1 MTVTPIARELLAIN
15 AMAESPFILLFSLN
29 RSNKKLRPQQPELQ
43 QEGVPSETPLQQPM
57 RQNQHERVRLQSWNT
72 VLRLSSRQAGLHR
85 ARQGTYNQCPYNEG
99 IGK

>member
-29 RSNKKLRPQQPELQ
+29 RSNITKLRPQQPELQ

-85 ARQGTYNQCPYNEG
+85 ARPGYLQSMPLQ
-99 IGK
+99 

>member
-15 AMAESPFILLFSLN
+15 AMAESPLFCCFRLIEAI
-29 RSNKKLRPQQPELQ
+29 KKLRPQQPELNRK
-43 QEGVPSETPLQQPM
+43 GASETPLQQPM

-85 ARQGTYNQCPYNEG
+85 ARPGYLQSMPLQ
-99 IGK
+99 

>member
-15 AMAESPFILLFSLN
+15 AMAESLLFCCFRLIEAI
-29 RSNKKLRPQQPELQ
+29 KKLRPQQPELQ

-72 VLRLSSRQAGLHR
+72 VLRLSSRQAGAAQSETRVPTINAL
-85 ARQGTYNQCPYNEG
+85 TM
-99 IGK
+99 KV

>member
-1 MTVTPIARELLAIN
+1 MQWQNP
-15 AMAESPFILLFSLN
+15 LLFCCFRLIEAI
-29 RSNKKLRPQQPELQ
+29 KKLRPQQPELQ

-85 ARQGTYNQCPYNEG
+85 ARPGYLQSMPLQ
-99 IGK
+99 